1 MEKEKKINFFTNFYV
16 SYENCANLKKKN
28 LLIISLSHLEKKL
41 KDKFLRKKIS
51 NNVRGNRKREIWSF
65 GYNLFLLKLKTKN

>member
-16 SYENCANLKKKN
+16 SYENCANLKKK

-51 NNVRGNRKREIWSF
+51 NNVRGNRKREIM
-65 GYNLFLLKLKTKN
+65 TKKIIIIK